1 MKSLKYLIAASA
13 FALTAGMA
21 HAGEIAVI
29 VKTTNSNFWQ
39 NVNKGAQAAMAN
51 QSGHT
56 MSFDGPAAESDIAA
70 EVNPRV
76 DPNAQAPLQ
85 VLDEIEDR

>member
-1 MKSLKYLIAASA
+1 MVEMEAFPDLLQGFLAIA
-13 FALTAGMA
+13 G
-21 HAGEIAVI
+21 
-29 VKTTNSNFWQ
+29 
-39 NVNKGAQAAMAN
+39 
-51 QSGHT
+51 
-56 MSFDGPAAESDIAA
+56 DIAA